1 MSKKHVIV
9 DMESDPFLEV
19 VEDEPVI
26 EIKAVKVER
35 KVESN
40 VYKEALETVLKMI
53 RSGTH
58 VENIMK
64 YIDSILK

>member
-1 MSKKHVIV
+1 MSKKHVTV

-19 VEDEPVI
+19 VEDEPTI
-26 EIKAVKVER
+26 EIKPIKIEK

-53 RSGTH
+53 QSGTH

-64 YIDSILK
+64 YIYSILK